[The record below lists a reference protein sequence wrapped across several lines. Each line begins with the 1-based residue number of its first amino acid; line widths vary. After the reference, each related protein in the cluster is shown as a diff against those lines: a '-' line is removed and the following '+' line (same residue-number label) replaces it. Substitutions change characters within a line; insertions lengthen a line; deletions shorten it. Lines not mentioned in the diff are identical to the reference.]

1 MPSNRLLQRQ
11 SDYVFLLVRPPAG
24 WQPLALDDHP
34 PAAPVIYSTLVASR
48 EEAMEDLLRSNHLAL
63 RQGLNVWAVVRN
75 LRGQG

>member
-1 MPSNRLLQRQ
+1 MQTNRLIQRQ
-11 SDYVFLLVRPPAG
+11 SDYVFLLVRPPAD

-63 RQGLNVWAVVRN
+63 RQGINVWAIVRD
-75 LRGQG
+75 LRGKG